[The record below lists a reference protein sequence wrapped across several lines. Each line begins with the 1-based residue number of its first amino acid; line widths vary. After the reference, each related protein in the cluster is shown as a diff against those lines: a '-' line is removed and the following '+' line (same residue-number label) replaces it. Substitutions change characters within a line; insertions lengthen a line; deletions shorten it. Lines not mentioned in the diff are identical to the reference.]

1 MFTWVKLRQ
10 ACLYVTL
17 SLAVLFFV
25 PFSADADQVFLDDV
39 IVDGSLCV
47 GLDCINNEVFGFD
60 TIILKENNLRIFFND
75 TSTSAS
81 FPTNDWGIQANDSSD
96 GGENYFAI
104 IDRGPTDN
112 LNNFVL
118 KINAGPQGGVALGS
132 NASAGTNA
140 VALGSDSVAADNT
153 VSVGSAGNE
162 RRITN
167 VATGVSP
174 TDAVNVQQLQDAI
187 MGAIVSPVQLTKLD
201 NLSRQVDK
209 LERRL
214 DNVGAF
220 AAAFSALVP
229 NSRAGGNTQ
238 VSLGVGT
245 YSGSHAVAIG
255 IFHYVSNKIFINAG
269 ASSSFQ
275 SNSTAGK
282 AGITFGF

>member
-10 ACLYVTL
+10 VCLYVTL
-17 SLAVLFFV
+17 SLGMLFFV
-25 PFSADADQVFLDDV
+25 PLSADADQVFLDDV

-47 GLDCINNEVFGFD
+47 GFDCIDGEVFGFD

-75 TSTSAS
+75 TSTSS
-81 FPTNDWGIQANDSSD
+81 NFPTNDWGIEANDSSD

-132 NASAGTNA
+132 NASAGSNA

-167 VATGVSP
+167 VADGVSP
-174 TDAVNVQQLQDAI
+174 TDAVNVQQLQDAMASI
-187 MGAIVSPVQLTKLD
+187 QSDSLRID

-209 LERRL
+209 LEKRL